1 MELSS
6 NILNA
11 MTIDV
16 EDYFHVQAFAHT
28 IDRAKWSSMEYRAEA
43 NTHAFLNFFD
53 KHSIRATFFVLGW
66 VAKKSPTLIREIQ
79 AAGHEIACHGMS
91 HRLVYEQT
99 PEVFRQETF
108 ESKALLED
116 ITGTKVA
123 GYRAATYS
131 ITQKS
136 LWALDVL
143 AEAGFEY
150 DSSVFPIR
158 HDNYGIPDAPT
169 APCVMKTPAGHS
181 LVEFPLSTASFF
193 GMRLPVAGG
202 GYFRIFPYAVSRAGL
217 KQINTQAG
225 IPFVFYLH
233 PWEADPEQPTI
244 NAGWR
249 SRLRHY
255 TNLSQTL
262 PRLERLV
269 SEFRFGTMRDSL
281 AQMGLYGSVKSTQPM
296 PSVALA

>member
-1 MELSS
+1 MNSARQ
-6 NILNA
+6 ILNA

-16 EDYFHVQAFAHT
+16 EDYFHVQAFANT
-28 IDRAKWSSMEYRAEA
+28 IDRSKWNSMEYRAEA
-43 NTHAFLNFFD
+43 NTHAFLSFFD

-66 VAKKSPTLIREIQ
+66 VAKKSPQLVREIQ

-91 HRLVYEQT
+91 HRLVYDQT
-99 PEVFRQETF
+99 PAVFREETF
-108 ESKALLED
+108 SSKALLED
-116 ITGTKVA
+116 ICGSKVA

-131 ITQKS
+131 ITQQS
-136 LWALDVL
+136 LWALDIL

-169 APCVMKTPAGHS
+169 APGIMRTPSGHS
-181 LVEFPLSTASFF
+181 LVEFPLSTASYF

-202 GYFRIFPYAVSRAGL
+202 GYFRIFPYALSRAGL
-217 KQINTQAG
+217 RQINEQAG

-233 PWEADPEQPTI
+233 PWEVDPGQPTI

-255 TNLSQTL
+255 TNLSRTL
-262 PRLERLV
+262 PRLEKLV
-269 SEFRFGTMRDSL
+269 GEFCFGTMRDSL
-281 AQMGLYGSVKSTQPM
+281 AQLGLYGTVKPSQPLSA
-296 PSVALA
+296 PALA

>member
-1 MELSS
+1 MS
-6 NILNA
+6 NRGPILNA

-16 EDYFHVQAFAHT
+16 EDYFHVQAFAHA
-28 IDRAKWSSMEYRAEA
+28 IDRSKWNSMEYRAEA
-43 NTHAFLNFFD
+43 NTHAFLSFFD
-53 KHSIRATFFVLGW
+53 KHSIKATFFVLGW
-66 VAKKSPTLIREIQ
+66 VAQKSPSLIREIQ
-79 AAGHEIACHGMS
+79 SAGHEIACHGLS

-108 ESKALLED
+108 ASKALLED
-116 ITGTKVA
+116 ITGVKVS

-136 LWALDVL
+136 LWALDIL

-158 HDNYGIPDAPT
+158 HDNYGIPDAST
-169 APCVMKTPAGHS
+169 APGVIRTPSGHS
-181 LVEFPLSTASFF
+181 LVEFPLSTASMF
-193 GMRLPVAGG
+193 GIRLPVAGG
-202 GYFRIFPYAVSRAGL
+202 GYFRIFPYALTRAGL
-217 KQINTQAG
+217 NQINTQSG

-233 PWEADPEQPTI
+233 PWEVDPEQPMI

-255 TNLSQTL
+255 TNLSRTL
-262 PRLERLV
+262 PRLEKLV
-269 SEFRFGTMRDSL
+269 SEFRFGTMKDSL
-281 AQMGLYGSVKSTQPM
+281 AQMGLYGRAQPPQAM
-296 PSVALA
+296 NTPALA

>member
-1 MELSS
+1 
-6 NILNA
+6 

-16 EDYFHVQAFAHT
+16 EDYFHVQAFAHA
-28 IDRAKWSSMEYRAEA
+28 IDRSKWNSMEYRAEA
-43 NTHAFLNFFD
+43 NTNAFLKFFEQ
-53 KHSIRATFFVLGW
+53 HSIRATFFVLGW
-66 VAKKSPTLIREIQ
+66 VAQKSPALVRQIQ

-99 PEVFRQETF
+99 PEVFREETF
-108 ESKALLED
+108 ASKALLED

-131 ITQKS
+131 ITQRS

-158 HDNYGIPDAPT
+158 HDNYGIPNAPT
-169 APCVMKTPAGHS
+169 TPGVMKTPGGHS
-181 LVEFPLSTASFF
+181 LVEFPLSTASLF

-202 GYFRIFPYAVSRAGL
+202 GYFRIFPYSLTRMGL
-217 KQINTQAG
+217 KQNARAG
-225 IPFVFYLH
+225 VPFVFYLH
-233 PWEADPEQPTI
+233 PWEADPMQPTI

-255 TNLSQTL
+255 TNLRQTL
-262 PRLERLV
+262 PRLHRLV
-269 SEFRFGTMRDSL
+269 GEFRFGTMHESL
-281 AQMGLYGSVKSTQPM
+281 AQIGLVEARLQP
-296 PSVALA
+296 SRRASSR